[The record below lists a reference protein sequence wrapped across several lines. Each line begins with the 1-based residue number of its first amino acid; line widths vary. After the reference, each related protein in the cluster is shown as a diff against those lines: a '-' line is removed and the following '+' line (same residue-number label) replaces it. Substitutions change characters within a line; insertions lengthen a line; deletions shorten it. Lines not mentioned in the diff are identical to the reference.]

1 MTVFQSLPPSILQ
14 AGAIFLSI
22 MIEALPFVLIGS
34 LISGL
39 IEVYITPDKVYEFLP
54 RNRGGG
60 SFLVP
65 SLAFSFH
72 HASVESFQLSIVFWK
87 RKCPATQRFPFW

>member
-34 LISGL
+34 LISGW
-39 IEVYITPDKVYEFLP
+39 IEVYITPDKVY
-54 RNRGGG
+54 
-60 SFLVP
+60 
-65 SLAFSFH
+65 
-72 HASVESFQLSIVFWK
+72 
-87 RKCPATQRFPFW
+87 

>member
-34 LISGL
+34 LISGW

-54 RNRGGG
+54 RNHWG
-60 SFLVP
+60 SFFLVP
-65 SLAFSFH
+65 LLVFSFLL
-72 HASVESFQLSIVFWK
+72 ASVESSRLSIVF
-87 RKCPATQRFPFW
+87 